1 MKMGFAFIILLCTM
15 QNTQSMGDALTS
27 LKTDRQASSAA
38 KSSPDPVDKNAILI
52 KACKCATAT
61 TTLIG
66 FLLGHGADVNAVV
79 DNTTPLL
86 AAIETQNDNDTS
98 ILHMLVPRAT
108 EKHKV
113 LALKRAIDTEKWKT
127 VELLQDEYNVVLSA
141 EDIQGHHAFALAPAI
156 VWARNKAAAARAHL
170 SRVIKNFKNHDY
182 DSDDNDCDDSTH
194 NYLSAYDESV
204 MAQMGG
210 MPQ

>member
-27 LKTDRQASSAA
+27 LKTERQLASAA
-38 KSSPDPVDKNAILI
+38 ESSPAPVDNNATLI
-52 KACKCATAT
+52 KACKCPTAT

-66 FLLGHGADVNAVV
+66 FLLGHGADVNTVV

-86 AAIETQNDNDTS
+86 AAIETQNDNDPS

-108 EKHKV
+108 DSHKV
-113 LALKRAIDTEKWKT
+113 LALKYAIEKEKWNT
-127 VELLQDEYNVVLSA
+127 VELLQDEYNVVLSKN
-141 EDIQGHHAFALAPAI
+141 DIQEHHAFTLAPAI
-156 VWARNKAAAARAHL
+156 VWARNKAAAARARL
-170 SRVIKNFKNHDY
+170 SRVINNFKNPDY
-182 DSDDNDCDDSTH
+182 DSDDNDCDDNTH
-194 NYLSAYDESV
+194 DYLSAYDESV